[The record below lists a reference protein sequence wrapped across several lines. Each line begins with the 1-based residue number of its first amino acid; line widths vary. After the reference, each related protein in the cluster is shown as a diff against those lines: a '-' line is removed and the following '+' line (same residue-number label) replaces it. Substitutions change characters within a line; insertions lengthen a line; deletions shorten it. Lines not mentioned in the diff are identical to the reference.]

1 MGDASSRLPRRILE
15 RAEQRDGFKN
25 HPCPHFSFGGDDP
38 KDSSGLRG
46 GEYTVRL
53 CEPDGPVDSDDG
65 RNPWSSCDDVRVVWQ
80 MRQESASYTFAYSKR
95 NFRMSNRPIIGMNA
109 DYRAAARNMPA
120 YSYIAAGY
128 FQSIISAGGIPV
140 VLPPLDDPAS
150 IAQVLDQVQGFVLIG
165 GADLDPRNDGF
176 MLHPSVR
183 PLDPVR
189 EKSDRM
195 LMCEIAERRMP
206 LLGIGTGMQLL
217 NVQQG
222 GNLFLHLKEDLP
234 SAVPHHDP
242 QDPNHRH
249 TLDVVSDSLVGRV
262 YGDGEIRVSSRHHM
276 AIDEVAPGFRVTA
289 RCPDGVIEAIESEM
303 MDWFAIGTQF
313 HPECGAASALDVR
326 IFEEFVDGVRQR
338 VEQDLRLVA

>member
-1 MGDASSRLPRRILE
+1 
-15 RAEQRDGFKN
+15 
-25 HPCPHFSFGGDDP
+25 
-38 KDSSGLRG
+38 
-46 GEYTVRL
+46 
-53 CEPDGPVDSDDG
+53 
-65 RNPWSSCDDVRVVWQ
+65 
-80 MRQESASYTFAYSKR
+80 
-95 NFRMSNRPIIGMNA
+95 MSNKPLIGMNA
-109 DYRAAARNMPA
+109 DFRSAARNMPA

-128 FQSIISAGGIPV
+128 FQSIIAADGIPV
-140 VLPPLDDPAS
+140 VIPPMDDPAS
-150 IAQVLDQVQGFVLIG
+150 IATVLDALDGFLLIG

-189 EKSDRM
+189 ETSDRL
-195 LMCEIAERRMP
+195 LMADIAERRMP
-206 LLGIGTGMQLL
+206 LLGIGTGMQLM

-222 GNLFLHLKEDLP
+222 GNLFLHIKEDLP
-234 SAVPHHDP
+234 TAVPHHDP

-249 TLDVVSDSLVGRV
+249 TLDVVSDSLIGRV

-303 MDWFAIGTQF
+303 MDWFALGTQF

-326 IFEEFVDGVRQR
+326 IFEEFVVGVRERAAQN
-338 VEQDLRLVA
+338 LRLVA